1 MSGWV
6 ELYVTYDQLEAEM
19 IKDILESGG
28 IKVEIQSAKLTPYPV
43 NVGRMGEV
51 KLFVKEEDKDTAEEM
66 IRSASQEGYGTGP
79 EGEGS

>member
-19 IKDILESGG
+19 IRDILESGG
-28 IKVEIQSAKLTPYPV
+28 IRVEIQSAKLTPYPV

-51 KLFVKEEDKDTAEEM
+51 KLFVKEEDKEAGEEI
-66 IRSASQEGYGTGP
+66 IRAASQEGYGTGP
-79 EGEGS
+79 EEVP